1 MLVWTAKTE
10 LFENADVNVDG
21 EHRRFRGK
29 SCVFKF
35 IRLSVDVA
43 SVTRALQTIFSHFKN
58 YVLVDANQMYP

>member
-21 EHRRFRGK
+21 EHFIRFRGK
-29 SCVFKF
+29 RCLFKF

-43 SVTRALQTIFSHFKN
+43 
-58 YVLVDANQMYP
+58 LVDFDYRVYFFIFCF